1 MCFSATASFAVG
13 AGLIAPSYYSISKT
27 ESRQMLMLASTPV
40 VFSALQISEGFLW
53 LSLQHHDYASWYKP
67 SLYSYSF
74 ISQAVWPAWTTLAV
88 WMMEPDKRR
97 KKILNYFVLLGIA
110 SSLYMIYCLLT
121 SNISA
126 AAEHGHIR
134 YYREFPFLNA
144 TRVVNFIT
152 MAVTPFFS
160 SLRYMKIFAT
170 GLMALLLMAYFFY
183 TNYLISVW
191 CFFASI
197 LSIMIILII
206 KYNNPSAIQPALK

>member
-40 VFSALQISEGFLW
+40 VFSALQIAEGFLW

-74 ISQAVWPAWTTLAV
+74 ISQAVWPAWATLAV
-88 WMMEPDKRR
+88 WMMEADKCR

-126 AAEHGHIR
+126 AAENGHIR

-144 TRVVNFIT
+144 GFKPNKCYQYSSYYHQIEAKICILYIVNVESCIKVSLSFISWNI
-152 MAVTPFFS
+152 PDDYR
-160 SLRYMKIFAT
+160 L
-170 GLMALLLMAYFFY
+170 
-183 TNYLISVW
+183 
-191 CFFASI
+191 
-197 LSIMIILII
+197 
-206 KYNNPSAIQPALK
+206 